1 MDYRDYG
8 DQWSY
13 ALCSCE
19 CNSYVTLTLFR
30 TISGN
35 ESSTDNYSTLKPR
48 SRCGSARSEN
58 EPRVP
63 VCKLLYHVAGKT
75 LNDLKEELKVNVGV
89 SATYVI
95 LSRQV
100 DGFATILFDPSE
112 SSPHT
117 HH

>member
-19 CNSYVTLTLFR
+19 CNSYVTFTLFR
-30 TISGN
+30 IISGN

-58 EPRVP
+58 EPRVA

-75 LNDLKEELKVNVGV
+75 LNDLKEELKVKCGRFSYIRNPF
-89 SATYVI
+89 T
-95 LSRQV
+95 
-100 DGFATILFDPSE
+100 
-112 SSPHT
+112 SS
-117 HH
+117 